1 MASEAGKGSKQRPT
15 DMESYRNNY
24 DLIFSKKKKED
35 CKEIQQPVEKKE

>member
-15 DMESYRNNY
+15 DMDSYRNNY

-35 CKEIQQPVEKKE
+35 SKEVQQPAEKKE